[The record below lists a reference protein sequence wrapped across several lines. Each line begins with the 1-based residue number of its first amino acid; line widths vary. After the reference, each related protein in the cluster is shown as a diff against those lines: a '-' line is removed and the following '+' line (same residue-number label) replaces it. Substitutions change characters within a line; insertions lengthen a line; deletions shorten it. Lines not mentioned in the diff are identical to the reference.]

1 LKSKTEE
8 DEPEPIA
15 TPGQVWPETIFEQL
29 ADGEFLVYDRATGE
43 CSTKMLVCQD
53 GQGYSPLP
61 RIPWPAACV
70 PSVEDCSEEP
80 KTKEQ
85 LIEAVRKGRFQGE
98 YGDPERL
105 FNEVRD
111 FFVDHLD
118 LRNELLY
125 DVYAAFVLMSWRIED
140 FKVVPYVFFL
150 GPLASGKTRG
160 LECFKFLGYRA
171 IMAASMSAATIFRTL
186 ETWHCLLLLDETE
199 IYGRESMIEVLALL
213 NSGYRRGQ
221 FAIRIEKLD
230 GKVPQIAMFDTFG
243 AKVLAGTEELAATL
257 QSRAILT
264 TMSRNVRRVR
274 LFVDEERAQE
284 LRNKLL
290 IYRFRNL
297 GCKSEFDVSTL
308 NGYFCNSRVIELFV
322 SLLEVAP
329 TQEVRDRLVQCMW
342 AITQTREEEEAASV
356 EARVFEALLK
366 CESELEAGK
375 VSTQTITQSF
385 NADLPEREQATSRF
399 IGRKVAGLGFEKCRV
414 GSRGRSGFFWDLKLI
429 ERLKARYGRP
439 SKTTSET
446 PVTSET
452 TVGMEGQ
459 HSQTKLETVVTEE
472 KPPVTIAPTE
482 GSNTVKTEVSEQ
494 TEVTEVSLEVLAPKV
509 QKLERLTGVFE
520 DKCVLCGEKGRM
532 DWQATEHDGTWALLC
547 GDCGDELGKR
557 LNNHDCAGAA
567 DPLS

>member
-1 LKSKTEE
+1 MKPKE
-8 DEPEPIA
+8 DEPPEPIA
-15 TPGQVWPETIFEQL
+15 TPGQVWPETVFEQL
-29 ADGEFLVYDRATGE
+29 ANGEFLVYDRASGE
-43 CSTKMLVCQD
+43 CSTRTLVCRD
-53 GQGYSPLP
+53 GQGYSPLA
-61 RIPWPAACV
+61 RIPWPAACM

-85 LIEAVRKGRFQGE
+85 LIRSIREGRFQGE
-98 YGDPERL
+98 YGDTERL

-125 DVYAAFVLMSWRIED
+125 DVFSAFVLMSWRLED

-150 GPLASGKTRG
+150 GPMASGKTSG
-160 LECFKFLGYRA
+160 LECFRFLGYRA
-171 IMAASMSAATIFRTL
+171 IMASSMSAATIFRTL
-186 ETWHCLLLLDETE
+186 ESWHCLLLLDETE
-199 IYGRESMIEVLALL
+199 IYNRESMVEVLALL

-243 AKVLAGTEELAATL
+243 TKVLAGTEELAATL

-264 TMSRNVRRVR
+264 SMSRNVRHVR
-274 LFVDEERAQE
+274 LFIDEERAQE

-290 IYRFRNL
+290 MYRFRNL
-297 GCKSEFDVSTL
+297 GCKSEFDVATL

-366 CESELEAGK
+366 CEDQLEAGK
-375 VSTQTITQSF
+375 ISTQAITQVF

-399 IGRKVAGLGFEKCRV
+399 IGRKVAALGFEKCRV

-429 ERLKARYGRP
+429 ERLKARYNRP

-446 PVTSET
+446 PETPETS
-452 TVGMEGQ
+452 VCMEEQ
-459 HSQTKLETVVTEE
+459 HCQTKLETEVTEE
-472 KPPVTIAPTE
+472 KPPVLISPVE
-482 GSNTVKTEVSEQ
+482 GQNTVKTVVSEQ
-494 TEVTEVSLEVLAPKV
+494 TEVTEVSLETLAPKV
-509 QKLERLTGVFE
+509 QKLERLAVNCQGTCLV
-520 DKCVLCGEKGRM
+520 CSVNGRM
-532 DWQATEHDGTWALLC
+532 DWQATFKDNSWGLLC
-547 GDCGDELGKR
+547 GDCGDQLGKR
-557 LNNHDCAGAA
+557 LNDHD
-567 DPLS
+567 